1 MMIYP
6 WWKFGVCHQELIMNM
21 ISPIHTISAS
31 CISVPID
38 VLTISTELLM
48 TSPASQMTGPIPC
61 GKQINHVWHN
71 TPMSDIQIHIYAKV
85 HIPHNILNQSA
96 ISIRFSDSLGSFK
109 PSRQLAAVCHGCAR
123 ITEAAVTVVPGYGHG
138 CTRITNTRNRDTVSA
153 ISVHMLPNWHRNVN
167 ERNNT
172 VSGPFNM
179 TNRGTCTF
187 SNTDSPL
194 Q

>member
-61 GKQINHVWHN
+61 GKQINHGCDTTHRCPISKY
-71 TPMSDIQIHIYAKV
+71 TYAKV
-85 HIPHNILNQSA
+85 RVPQSKSQKMIYNNQYTQKSLK
-96 ISIRFSDSLGSFK
+96 SINLLSQNHYESTQKWLKLYLLLLTWPICTELER
-109 PSRQLAAVCHGCAR
+109 SR
-123 ITEAAVTVVPGYGHG
+123 GH
-138 CTRITNTRNRDTVSA
+138 RQQ
-153 ISVHMLPNWHRNVN
+153 
-167 ERNNT
+167 
-172 VSGPFNM
+172 PF
-179 TNRGTCTF
+179 
-187 SNTDSPL
+187 
-194 Q
+194 

>member
-1 MMIYP
+1 MPYRQPPGIFATTTTDTDTEHTGGTRARRDRLYP
-6 WWKFGVCHQELIMNM
+6 YYGSRLCPYQSKPTR
-21 ISPIHTISAS
+21 PIRVIIIRKGFKSI
-31 CISVPID
+31 C
-38 VLTISTELLM
+38 L
-48 TSPASQMTGPIPC
+48 
-61 GKQINHVWHN
+61 WHE
-71 TPMSDIQIHIYAKV
+71 V
-85 HIPHNILNQSA
+85 IPHNILNQSA

-153 ISVHMLPNWHRNVN
+153 ISVHMLHNWHRNVN

-179 TNRGTCTF
+179 TNRGTCTS